1 MFGFTKLL
9 IVVLQIFVKAFLQT
23 SLFLFIFLFN
33 NFIFIIILFYLNRYV
48 DYCMHRVKLLQHF
61 GVIPVLVFDG
71 DTLPAKKHTEA
82 SRFKLIL
89 LNFLFFFF
97 FSNF

>member
-1 MFGFTKLL
+1 
-9 IVVLQIFVKAFLQT
+9 
-23 SLFLFIFLFN
+23 
-33 NFIFIIILFYLNRYV
+33 
-48 DYCMHRVKLLQHF
+48 MHRVKLLQHF

-97 FSNF
+97 FFFKFLIFSNKIDLEWNINKKD